1 MLVQAIELE
10 RTLTRQ
16 EFDLSMR
23 KEKEAVTRKAGGS
36 HVSFMSPGGSR
47 FDRSSSS
54 SMHSK
59 MVPDR
64 DIHRCMDGLEE
75 SMKLI
80 LAALK
85 IPQVDVV
92 PPPNVQLEARAAS
105 SSAENLDK
113 DNIVTEPGSNN
124 GGEKMKKGLKIG
136 DIVYSGKVCCNGL
149 RRIIIVMFKLWCFCA
164 RCL

>member
-23 KEKEAVTRKAGGS
+23 KEKEAMTRKAGGS
-36 HVSFMSPGGSR
+36 HVSSMSPGGSR
-47 FDRSSSS
+47 FDRSSPS

-64 DIHRCMDGLEE
+64 DIHKRMDGLEE
-75 SMKLI
+75 SLKLI

-85 IPQVDVV
+85 IPQVDGV
-92 PPPNVQLEARAAS
+92 PPPNVQGEARAAS
-105 SSAENLDK
+105 SSAENPDK
-113 DNIVTEPGSNN
+113 DNIFTEPGTDN
-124 GGEKMKKGLKIG
+124 GGEKMKNDLKI
-136 DIVYSGKVCCNGL
+136 DDVVHSGKVCCSGP
-149 RRIIIVMFKLWCFCA
+149 RHKSAV
-164 RCL
+164 

>member
-23 KEKEAVTRKAGGS
+23 KEKEAMTRKAGGS
-36 HVSFMSPGGSR
+36 HVSSMSPGGSK
-47 FDRSSSS
+47 FDRNSPS

-59 MVPDR
+59 MVPDT
-64 DIHRCMDGLEE
+64 DIHRRMDGLKD

-80 LAALK
+80 LVALK

-92 PPPNVQLEARAAS
+92 PPPNVQLEAGAAS
-105 SSAENLDK
+105 SSLENLDK
-113 DNIVTEPGSNN
+113 DNIVPKFGNDS
-124 GGEKMKKGLKIG
+124 GGEEMKNKLKI
-136 DIVYSGKVCCNGL
+136 DDVVSSEKVCCSGL
-149 RRIIIVMFKLWCFCA
+149 RHIITV
-164 RCL
+164 